1 MKYADP
7 RVLDQVLDA
16 DKTHEIDFTAF
27 DLDTVI
33 ETVLIQTAIA
43 AENQISSCRHCQNY
57 THEGRRGGSCK
68 ALDVVV
74 QGSWQACHLAIST
87 FQAIEP
93 MEELVCW
100 IPRDGS
106 VPRDPSQL
114 APSHL

>member
-7 RVLDQVLDA
+7 RVFDQVLDA
-16 DKTHEIDFTAF
+16 AKTHEIDFTAL
-27 DLDTVI
+27 DLDAVM
-33 ETVLIQTAIA
+33 EAGLIRTAIA

-68 ALDVVV
+68 ALNVVV

-93 MEELVCW
+93 IEELVCW
-100 IPRDGS
+100 IPRLQQ
-106 VPRDPSQL
+106 PLEIQ
-114 APSHL
+114 AK